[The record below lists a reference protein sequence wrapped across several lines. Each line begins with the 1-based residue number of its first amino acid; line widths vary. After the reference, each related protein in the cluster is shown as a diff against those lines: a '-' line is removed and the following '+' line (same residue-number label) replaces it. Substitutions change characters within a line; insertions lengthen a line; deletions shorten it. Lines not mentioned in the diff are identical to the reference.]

1 MRLLAGGG
9 AHLESQYSGGRG
21 WQIGLYIEF
30 KDSKGYVER
39 PCLKPKQK
47 QQKPKQKS
55 KCVEYDVLEC
65 D

>member
-1 MRLLAGGG
+1 MLAGGG

-47 QQKPKQKS
+47 EQKP
-55 KCVEYDVLEC
+55 
-65 D
+65 